1 MAVPFTREHRF
12 GRKAR
17 SEYTTFAYPAT
28 AMKQTPLKTL
38 TRSPPPLHVFQD
50 GWSGLGLVSQ
60 IAFKF
65 LLNLDRGT
73 HGKYLLTQAIS
84 LKLVFAYIQPETNNK
99 AII

>member
-1 MAVPFTREHRF
+1 MALPCTREYRF
-12 GRKAR
+12 GRKNR

-38 TRSPPPLHVFQD
+38 TRSPTPHVFQD

-84 LKLVFAYIQPETNNK
+84 FKLVFAYI
-99 AII
+99 